1 MSADRW
7 LAKAFGDVSVDGDAR
22 ASRESRGGRARDEV
36 RRGRFKRSLAP
47 RRAVCL
53 IFPLSFE
60 RARGGEWTVDRS
72 VTARERGETR
82 GCRCSGSIERVRRE
96 ARGD

>member
-1 MSADRW
+1 
-7 LAKAFGDVSVDGDAR
+7 V
-22 ASRESRGGRARDEV
+22 
-36 RRGRFKRSLAP
+36 
-47 RRAVCL
+47 

-82 GCRCSGSIERVRRE
+82 GYRCGGSIERVRRE